1 MGGTAKRRRKLLRN
15 HLEKR
20 PDFLVDWVT
29 AESVML
35 DLRSNPLSCMDN
47 KLKAVAT
54 MMYCGVTTI
63 GTARLLSELV
73 MKGIIERRMCHRVGF
88 SRVYEYRRLRNEK

>member
-1 MGGTAKRRRKLLRN
+1 MGGTAKRRRKLLQQ
-15 HLEKR
+15 HLEQR
-20 PDFLVDWVT
+20 PHFLEKWTT

-54 MMYCGVTTI
+54 TMYCGFTTHN
-63 GTARLLSELV
+63 TATLLSELV
-73 MKGIIERRMCHRVGF
+73 RKNTVERRYCHRVGF
-88 SRVYEYRRLRNEK
+88 SKIYEYRRKVV